1 MVVIDDSDE
10 FFRSSVLV
18 SAVACYILRFKVVDL
33 IVGLIFQVFIFKNTL
48 AGEVIAESE
57 KNTSP
62 DKNLHL
68 PCFAS
73 LTMRKTRKFW

>member
-1 MVVIDDSDE
+1 MELTTCQKYFLVVVIDDSDE

-62 DKNLHL
+62 D
-68 PCFAS
+68 
-73 LTMRKTRKFW
+73 